1 MDNLVNANTQAQKMG
16 IELISTSDSTDKSMK
31 AGFTQKAIAT
41 NLIIEESGPYR
52 FCGRARLNGIH
63 TVESCKPIV
72 RRYWYSVSRLLLR
85 KLGYW
90 PSQDKYLRDRALVT
104 GFLLMDEDDK
114 RVFIHFVF
122 NLSKKSGPRR
132 QSVKLRDFRDACKE
146 SMCVLSSANP
156 ISCIDKHSLQV
167 WQVTAA
173 KPGTIPISSDNP
185 EIFRIIGRRLQ
196 RLWR

>member
-1 MDNLVNANTQAQKMG
+1 MDMKNNANAESQKMAN
-16 IELISTSDSTDKSMK
+16 EVHSASDSTGNHVKTS
-31 AGFTQKAIAT
+31 TSQKVVAS

-52 FCGRARLNGIH
+52 FCGRLRLNGIY
-63 TVESCKPIV
+63 TVSAYKPIV
-72 RRYWYSVSRLLLR
+72 RKYWYSVSKILLR

-90 PSQDKYLRDRALVT
+90 PSQDKYFRDRALVT
-104 GFLLMDEDDK
+104 GFLLLDEDDK
-114 RVFIHFVF
+114 GAFIHFVF
-122 NLSKKSGPRR
+122 NLSKKSGPRS

-146 SMCVLSSANP
+146 SMCVLSSENP
-156 ISCIDKHSLQV
+156 ISCIDKQSIQV

-185 EIFRIIGRRLQ
+185 EIFRIVGRRLQ